1 MRSVSAGAARNLPSG
16 PGAPGIPEH
25 SQTSAPG
32 SDCGLGGIT
41 GARPA
46 DYRLLPSR
54 RWGWRPRVPAPL
66 VSGRCW
72 LPGPCSARGPGAG
85 AGGGPLTI
93 QSQGQTSLV
102 RLPRQGLRCLPCGQR
117 SQEGEGHIP
126 SPLRCCLFCSTSGS
140 TGPASRPE
148 GGAGD
153 PQVRAGSCS
162 PPGDAATLTWGP
174 APLPRE
180 PQCILGCAD
189 HEPLVRETRQF
200 SSTGQFETFWNS
212 RGPTVGAGT
221 PSSAWARCP
230 PHAEVVPSAHPS
242 FRGPALS
249 SVAWA
254 LRWAG
259 FVLVVCGLPPKGWQC
274 PFCLGAGRARSDST
288 PACPPGKA
296 QLLSS
301 WCISTASPTVAIGHR
316 EPVATRSLDF
326 CLCSGCVLA
335 GVQGRQFCS
344 CWLGLEGL
352 ACIPWEPRVCWAF
365 LPFLGTLALAL

>member
-1 MRSVSAGAARNLPSG
+1 M
-16 PGAPGIPEH
+16 
-25 SQTSAPG
+25 
-32 SDCGLGGIT
+32 
-41 GARPA
+41 
-46 DYRLLPSR
+46 
-54 RWGWRPRVPAPL
+54 PAPL

-230 PHAEVVPSAHPS
+230 PMQRWYLLLIPASGAQPCPAWPGRSDGLALCLWSVDSLPKAGS
-242 FRGPALS
+242 ALS
-249 SVAWA
+249 A
-254 LRWAG
+254 
-259 FVLVVCGLPPKGWQC
+259 
-274 PFCLGAGRARSDST
+274 
-288 PACPPGKA
+288 
-296 QLLSS
+296 
-301 WCISTASPTVAIGHR
+301 
-316 EPVATRSLDF
+316 
-326 CLCSGCVLA
+326 
-335 GVQGRQFCS
+335 
-344 CWLGLEGL
+344 
-352 ACIPWEPRVCWAF
+352 
-365 LPFLGTLALAL
+365 